1 MESKMSYSIKKERQL
16 LLASTFS
23 ALLFA
28 MIGIVLGTLIHSLV
42 IVFDGVYSLV
52 SLFLTLVSLGAV
64 FYIRKEEVAKNIK
77 RVKVIESA
85 VILVKGI
92 AITLMCVLSFIA
104 AVQAIMQGGREVN
117 TGVALAFGVFSMIG
131 CYGSY
136 WLMKT
141 QGEEVNSA
149 LIDAEAKQW
158 LMDTVI
164 SAAVFVGFMIAKIL
178 LLTSHAHYAQ
188 LADPIMVVLAS
199 IYFIIVPVKM
209 VINSVKELH
218 KLKNH
223 SLVTTKFARP

>member
-1 MESKMSYSIKKERQL
+1 MSYSIKKERQL

-117 TGVALAFGVFSMIG
+117 TGIALVFGVFSMIG

-141 QGEEVNSA
+141 QGDEVNSA

-218 KLKNH
+218 KLKTY
-223 SLVTTKFARP
+223 SLVTTKFVRP